1 MAWGDIPDAARTRL
15 ASERVRMYH
24 AIWHFVRREDNWTGL
39 EASQKDELVR
49 QGWTPPRFE
58 NQPGAGIDFLYM
70 HRRMI
75 QMVNLWASGQNH
87 HDHHGAAPQADVF
100 VQAWRDIP
108 WDHDDPVWPMPVVD
122 LQSDPRFPR
131 IFGRSKD
138 QVTTDF
144 YRRRVFEALENRQWM
159 RTQSLDQLGTEIEFT
174 IHGWMHMHWSPAPP
188 ADPNSL
194 DESND
199 WLGSPFSSHVN
210 RHFWKL
216 HGWIDDRIYGW
227 EDARGEEADF
237 SEGWDGPLDSLTGD
251 PHSADPQL
259 FKVLRFEERPPLL
272 MPWKDL
278 LLEKELIEA

>member
-1 MAWGDIPDAARTRL
+1 
-15 ASERVRMYH
+15 MYH
-24 AIWHFVRREDNWTGL
+24 AIWHFVRREASWNNL
-39 EASQKDELVR
+39 EPSQKDELVR

-58 NQPGAGIDFLYM
+58 DQAGAGIDFLYM

-75 QMVNLWASGQNH
+75 QMVNLWASGQ
-87 HDHHGAAPQADVF
+87 DHHHHHEGAPQADVF
-100 VQAWRDIP
+100 VRPWVDIP
-108 WDHDDPVWPMPVVD
+108 WDHTDPIWPMPLVD

-131 IFGRSKD
+131 IFGTSKEHA
-138 QVTTDF
+138 TTDF
-144 YRRRVFEALENRQWM
+144 YRRRVSEVFENREWL
-159 RTQSLDQLGTEIEFT
+159 RTQSLDQFGTQLEFG

-188 ADPNSL
+188 ANPNSL

-227 EDARGEEADF
+227 EDARGEEADL
-237 SEGWDGPLDSLTGD
+237 SQGWDGPPDSLTGE
-251 PHSADPQL
+251 PHSADPEL
-259 FKVLRFEERPPLL
+259 FGVLRFEERPPLL

-278 LLEKELIEA
+278 LLESQRS